1 MFFFYHESYE
11 VEAMKLIFIGL
22 LFGYLA
28 FAVDNASPKNLTL
41 KRNQTKKNGGSDSVL
56 LSKIVGTAADQ
67 VVTSRE
73 VQIVNFLERGILTDK
88 NLNLIQPEENRF
100 NVEVA
105 QVLLEIVVQTES
117 SVFEFNQMGDDEFK
131 ETLAKVQ
138 KNLTNSKDW
147 KSLQTSPAEL
157 EKFLKR
163 KLISKKFIKVKSDSM
178 KGFITDAEAKDYFDK
193 NRLKFGQVPFVEFKE
208 NIKSFLSQQQLEERL
223 KAWFEII
230 KKKYKVKNYSNESN

>member
-1 MFFFYHESYE
+1 
-11 VEAMKLIFIGL
+11 MKCFIISL
-22 LFGYLA
+22 LSGFLA
-28 FAVDNASPKNLTL
+28 LAVDNTSPKNMIL
-41 KRNQTKKNGGSDSVL
+41 KRNQAKKAGSVDSVL
-56 LSKIVGTAADQ
+56 ISKVVGTAADQ

-73 VQIVNFLERGILTDK
+73 VQIVNFLERGIVSDK
-88 NLNLIQPEENRF
+88 NLNLIQPDDSRF

-117 SVFEFNQMGDDEFK
+117 SVFEFNQMSEDEFK
-131 ETLAKVQ
+131 ETMSKAQ
-138 KNLTNSKDW
+138 KNLATSKDW
-147 KSLQTSPAEL
+147 KTLQTSTAEF

-178 KGFITDAEAKDYFDK
+178 KGFITDGEAKDYFDK
-193 NRLKFGQVPFVEFKE
+193 NRLKFGQVPFAEFKE

-230 KKKYKVKNYSNESN
+230 KKKYKVKNYTNESS